1 MSILS
6 FPPELLY
13 SVFSHTL
20 GSNPSGPFSYPP
32 RAHDLCTF
40 SLVHSTWTKP
50 AQATLQKEVF
60 VITNPTS
67 DDSERILREAGRLLV
82 EKGVKGTKFL
92 TVVGNLETFLEATGD
107 EIWTEVVVLQF
118 QHWTK
123 PLAPIGIE
131 FCSRFP
137 SKLSLPAWI
146 LLVAVLTSPVR

>member
-60 VITNPTS
+60 VMANPTS
-67 DDSERILREAGRLLV
+67 DDSERIIREAGRLLV

-107 EIWTEVVVLQF
+107 EIWTEVVVLQL
-118 QHWTK
+118 QYWPK
-123 PLAPIGIE
+123 PLATFGIE
-131 FCSRFP
+131 FCSHFP
-137 SKLSLPAWI
+137 SKLFPPSYLF
-146 LLVAVLTSPVR
+146 LTAVLTS